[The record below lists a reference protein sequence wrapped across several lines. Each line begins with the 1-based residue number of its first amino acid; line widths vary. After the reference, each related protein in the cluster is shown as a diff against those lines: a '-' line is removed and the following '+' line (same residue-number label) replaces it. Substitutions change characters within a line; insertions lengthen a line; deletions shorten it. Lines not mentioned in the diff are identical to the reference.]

1 MSKKHLRQ
9 KVVTTAGG
17 ADPNATYDASKVKNS
32 QAGLQ
37 SYQITPKGAGQ
48 FSQIAFM
55 APRSTKART
64 SQHFAKGRFI
74 EQQQHQKASE
84 IHSPKHAGAVMVDG
98 SAPLSPG

>member
-32 QAGLQ
+32 QVGLQ

-48 FSQIAFM
+48 FS
-55 APRSTKART
+55 
-64 SQHFAKGRFI
+64 
-74 EQQQHQKASE
+74 
-84 IHSPKHAGAVMVDG
+84 
-98 SAPLSPG
+98 